1 MKNYWLWPSFL
12 FVLGGTLLALDKWAD
27 TRPIDDLLSP
37 PAPITMVVAGDV
49 SMGRQT
55 GQKILRGEVDYPFSK
70 LNGYLAEPDI
80 TFVNLESQLAD
91 LGGETDDP
99 NSDYR
104 FAGPPEGAKSLADA
118 GVDIVSLANNHM
130 WDYGEA
136 RLEETFSN
144 LENAGVRYVGATPDK
159 SERCS
164 GNYFE
169 INGKKIYFFAI
180 TTLINGYE
188 KAGANER
195 ICYVNELDSML
206 EDIKTTRALADWIF
220 VSFHTGVEYS
230 QKPTQQMIDMSH
242 KLIDVGADAVLGHH
256 PHVIQPIEI
265 YNGKPI
271 FYSFGNFAFWQPFS
285 FWTQHSYLARFTLDT
300 PHQIKYEIV
309 PVKAGWQPEIE
320 TETSAIQQ
328 ITDFLTSNLAANT

>member
-37 PAPITMVVAGDV
+37 PAPITMVAAGDV
-49 SMGRQT
+49 NMGRQT

-70 LNGYLAEPDI
+70 LNGYLAEPNI

-118 GVDIVSLANNHM
+118 GVDVVSLANNHM
-130 WDYGEA
+130 WDYGKN
-136 RLEETFSN
+136 RLFETLDN
-144 LENAGVRYVGATPDK
+144 LEQAEVRYVGASKD
-159 SERCS
+159 SA
-164 GNYFE
+164 
-169 INGKKIYFFAI
+169 KKAEPVILTIKNRRIAFLAT
-180 TTLINGYE
+180 TTLLNGYE
-188 KAGANER
+188 KAGAGE
-195 ICYVNELDSML
+195 YVSFDNFDVIKSQIAELKD
-206 EDIKTTRALADWIF
+206 KVDWVF
-220 VSFHTGVEYS
+220 VSIHTGVEYK
-230 QKPTQQMIDMSH
+230 QKPTQRMIDVSH
-242 KLIDVGADAVLGHH
+242 ELINAGADAILGSH

-285 FWTQHSYLARFTLDT
+285 FWTQHSYLARFTLFE
-300 PHQIKYEIV
+300 PHKVGYEII
-309 PVKAGWQPEIE
+309 PVNAGWQPEIE
-320 TETSAIQQ
+320 TEQSAIQQ
-328 ITDFLTSNLAANT
+328 ITNFLIPQLVANT